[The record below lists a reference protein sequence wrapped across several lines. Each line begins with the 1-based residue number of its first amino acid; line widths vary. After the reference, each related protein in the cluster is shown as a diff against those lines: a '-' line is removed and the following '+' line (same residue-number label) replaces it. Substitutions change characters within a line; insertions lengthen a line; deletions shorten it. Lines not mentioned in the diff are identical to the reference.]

1 MSDSIYN
8 LIKENR
14 KLFYTGKI
22 RNKYKAENHLAD
34 HSINSQD
41 VYTIS
46 KEPKGKQ
53 SFSEKSMSILQEIF
67 SE

>member
-22 RNKYKAENHLAD
+22 RNKYKEEIHLAD
-34 HSINSQD
+34 QPTSSQD
-41 VYTIS
+41 IYTIS
-46 KEPKGKQ
+46 KEPKNKQ